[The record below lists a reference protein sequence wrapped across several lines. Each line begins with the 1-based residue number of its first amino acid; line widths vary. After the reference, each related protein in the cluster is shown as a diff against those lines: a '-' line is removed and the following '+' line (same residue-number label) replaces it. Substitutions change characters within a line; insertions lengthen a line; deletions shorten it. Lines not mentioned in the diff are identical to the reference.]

1 MNKHHKVTVAL
12 ALFVAA
18 LMPVAASAA
27 TAQPKVVFIGDWLT
41 DGWSATFPANWINE
55 GQVDTSISVSQQ
67 MAAAIALKPAM
78 IHVMIGSE
86 YVDDDASY
94 NLGTA
99 LLEEDLTTAITEA
112 QAAHIPIFV
121 GIEPIQFVGPMSYPQ
136 MDIEVYAIATRYGVP
151 IINYS
156 GAFSPSQTGYAG
168 TGVAAGGT
176 AQAFGWGPGWGGN
189 SPTLIVPVS
198 STTIQ
203 TGGYSSMVPTSA
215 GFAVMTMMAQ
225 TAFATLNAQP
235 KSVYLQDS
243 EEGNEDTQTSNGCCS
258 SVSNVNTVEPGN
270 TVQFY
275 PVITYTNG
283 VSGAGLN
290 SNFLT
295 GSNGTWTS
303 SNPLVGAVNQ
313 SGQFWAFNV
322 GTTTVKFTLPN
333 GVWNEWIMY
342 VN

>member
-1 MNKHHKVTVAL
+1 MTKHHKVTVAS
-12 ALFVAA
+12 ALFLTA
-18 LMPVAASAA
+18 LVPVAACAA
-27 TAQPKVVFIGDWLT
+27 TAPPKVVFVGDWLT
-41 DGWSATFPANWINE
+41 HAWSPTFPANWIDIDQNE
-55 GQVDTSISVSQQ
+55 SYITVAKAMTE
-67 MAAAIALKPAM
+67 AIALKPAM
-78 IHVMIGSE
+78 IHFMVGSE

-94 NLGTA
+94 NIGIASLQ
-99 LLEEDLTTAITEA
+99 EDMITAITQA
-112 QAAHIPIFV
+112 QAAHIPIFI
-121 GIEPIQFVGPMSYPQ
+121 GIEPIQCVGYMSYPQ
-136 MDIEVYAIATRYGVP
+136 MDIEAYAIATRYGVP

-156 GAFSPSQTGYAG
+156 GAFTPSQTGYAG
-168 TGVAAGGT
+168 TGIAAGGT
-176 AQAFGWGPGWGGN
+176 AQAFGWGPGWGGG
-189 SPTLIVPVS
+189 SPTLIGPATPGTTS
-198 STTIQ
+198 GGASTEA
-203 TGGYSSMVPTSA
+203 PTSA
-215 GFAVMTMMAQ
+215 GYAIMTMMAE
-225 TAFATLNAQP
+225 TAFTTLNAQP

-243 EEGNEDTQTSNGCCS
+243 EQGNEDTQTSNGCCS
-258 SVSNVNTVEPGN
+258 SVSNVNSVGPGN

-303 SNPLVGAVNQ
+303 SNPLAGAVNQ